1 MFVPFTKIL
10 KISTL
15 VGALFVFCTDSICQT
30 GMVKALH
37 GTNDSIIR
45 ISPGQELADDGSDT
59 LMVYSIHH
67 TRVAIIASA
76 ILPGLGQAYNK
87 KYWKI
92 PLIYGTGTLAYFAY
106 DFENTRYKR
115 FRDAYNSPEVQ
126 KDDPELAHLTSGDL
140 QLNVMDARRYRDMAV
155 IGIGIIYVA
164 NIVDAMVDS
173 YMTEYDIS
181 KDLSMKVSPTLIQ
194 PSPNSYFATCGVKMN
209 FRF

>member
-10 KISTL
+10 KISIL
-15 VGALFVFCTDSICQT
+15 MGALFVFCTGNKCQT
-30 GMVKALH
+30 GKVKAVSK
-37 GTNDSIIR
+37 TNDTIVKLS
-45 ISPGQELADDGSDT
+45 SEQESSEDETDT
-59 LMVYSIHH
+59 LKVYSIHH
-67 TRVAIIASA
+67 TRAAIIASA
-76 ILPGLGQAYNK
+76 IVPGLGQAYNR

-92 PLIYGTGTLAYFAY
+92 PLIYGTGTLVYFAY

-115 FRDAYNSPEVQ
+115 LRNAYNSPEVQ
-126 KDDPELAHLTSGDL
+126 KKDPELAHLTSGDL
-140 QLNVMDARRYRDMAV
+140 QLNVMDARRYRDMAA
-155 IGIGIIYVA
+155 IGIGIIYIA

-181 KDLSMKVSPTLIQ
+181 KDLSMKVSPALLQ